1 MLSGSEGGAVSAER
15 TAELQQAVGLNNPLP
30 VQYQRFHFRKLRG
43 DLVQPLRVRISATE
57 VILERF
63 GFTI

>member
-15 TAELQQAVGLNNPLP
+15 TAELQQVVGLNNPLS
-30 VQYQRFHFRKLRG
+30 VQYQRFLSGKLRG
-43 DLVQPLRVRISATE
+43 DLVQPIRLRISATE